1 MMLRFGRQTMSVDFA
16 GSVATRT
23 MKFELRRSK
32 PYKIAKNGVP
42 CKNAFQLDKMN
53 KYGAQV
59 SYYCDDFEVRKLV
72 DNYNDSLLG
81 RPLVHQTND
90 NFPQYIIGFG
100 VIVNDIKERNLLL
113 VNGQYI
119 NQYKDDNY
127 NAEITQ
133 SNKRLLKA
141 FRQEIETHNA
151 QKEEKKQEKI
161 DEIVWFFIGFGVI
174 MSVIMA
180 LI

>member
-1 MMLRFGRQTMSVDFA
+1 MLRFGRQTMSVDFA

-23 MKFELRRSK
+23 MKFELRRRK

-53 KYGAQV
+53 KYGAQIP
-59 SYYCDDFEVRKLV
+59 YYCDDFEVRKLI
-72 DNYNDSLLG
+72 DNYNDELLG
-81 RPLVHQTND
+81 RAIVHETND
-90 NFPQYIIGFG
+90 KFPQYIRGFG

-113 VNGQYI
+113 VRGQCT

-127 NAEITQ
+127 NADIVQ
-133 SNKRLLKA
+133 SNKKLLKS
-141 FRQEIETHNA
+141 FRQEIESYKI

-161 DEIVWFFIGFGVI
+161 DEVVWFFIGFGVI